1 MTNANI
7 QNREAFLNKLTEKLG
22 TKRQNTIEHPF
33 KPINDLPETT
43 LADKSQ
49 DELLEIAKAR
59 VEKINTTLVET
70 TKANLKETIVHMVE
84 SFGGGKIILP
94 IDERFAE
101 FGLQQFTPN
110 PDQESKPAQEELLF
124 WKPGSTHRETNI
136 TNAENANIAIA
147 FAEFLLAESGSI
159 VVETNAGQ
167 GRSLHFLPQ
176 HYISIIPM
184 SKIVPRSTQAA
195 AYYAEKQKN
204 GEKIGSAIHFI
215 SGPSNS
221 GDIEMQLVVGLH
233 GPLAVCYIVVKD
245 M

>member
-7 QNREAFLNKLTEKLG
+7 QNRESFLNKLTEKLG
-22 TKRQNTIEHPF
+22 TKRQDTLEHPF
-33 KPINDLPETT
+33 KPINNLPETT

-59 VEKINTTLVET
+59 VAKINTTLVET
-70 TKANLKETIVHMVE
+70 TKANLKETIDQMVE
-84 SFGGGKIILP
+84 SFGGGKIVLP
-94 IDERFAE
+94 IDDRFAE
-101 FGLQQFTPN
+101 FGLQQFTP
-110 PDQESKPAQEELLF
+110 DQESEAMQDELLLF
-124 WKPGSTHRETNI
+124 WKPGPEYRETNI
-136 TNAENANIAIA
+136 ATVATANIAIA

-167 GRSLHFLPQ
+167 GRSFHFLPQ

-184 SKIVPRSTQAA
+184 SKIVPRSTQVA
-195 AYYAEKQKN
+195 AYYGEKQKD